1 MENRENGFKLP
12 DTTKIAD
19 NISNTFS
26 GATEGISKTFSGAT
40 EGISNAATNL
50 KTGINNTV
58 SDFSS
63 GNIVNAGSEFLESNT
78 LVAKFAFIILVFIG
92 FMFLFQMGMIALA
105 YFLQPSESPYL
116 VKGLISGNESIT
128 IPQTSFANNST
139 VLWSSNQQT
148 GIEFTYSVWI
158 SISKSE
164 NEGKFRHIFN
174 KGSYDLSAGSGM
186 NVDSNAPGLYVKSDS
201 EGFNSLRVIM
211 DTISPTSVSA
221 TAMHGTPIDISG
233 IPYKKWINVV
243 IRCQNRILDIYVNGV
258 LTSRKDLVNVPRQNY
273 GDVFVCRDGGFS
285 GQLSDLRY
293 YARALNVFEINNV
306 VGTGPNLST
315 SSSTT
320 APSGSSNPY
329 FLSSLW
335 YKSNM

>member
-12 DTTKIAD
+12 DTTKMAD
-19 NISNTFS
+19 SVSETFS
-26 GATEGISKTFSGAT
+26 GATEGL
-40 EGISNAATNL
+40 SNAATNL
-50 KTGINNTV
+50 KDTINNTV

-63 GNIVNAGSEFLESNT
+63 GSVANASTEFLESNT
-78 LVAKFAFIILVFIG
+78 LVAKFAFIILMLIG
-92 FMFLFQMGMIALA
+92 FMFLFQIGMIALA

-128 IPQTSFANNST
+128 IPQNSFANKST

-158 SISKSE
+158 SIAKSE
-164 NEGKFRHIFN
+164 NVGKYRHIFN
-174 KGSYDLSAGSGM
+174 KGSYDLSAASGM
-186 NVDSNAPGLYVKSDS
+186 NLDSNAPGLYVKSENDGS
-201 EGFNSLRVIM
+201 NSLRVIM
-211 DTISPTSVSA
+211 DTLSTNSVSA

-315 SSSTT
+315 SDSTT
-320 APSGSSNPY
+320 APSGSTYPY